1 MVWAKLATA
10 ATAFGQTVVGSG
22 PAPDQL
28 TRAWKNAQDRLPEGW
43 DLDGLRC
50 ASTSTTPE
58 SRSDDWVALAVGP
71 EGEERSHQADDAIN
85 ALEGLAASFGP

>member
-28 TRAWKNAQDRLPEGW
+28 TRAWNRAQDRLPDGW
-43 DLDGLRC
+43 DLEGLRC
-50 ASTSTTPE
+50 APTSTTRE
-58 SRSDDWVALAVGP
+58 SHSDDWVAMAVGP
-71 EGEERSHQADDAIN
+71 AGDQRSHQADNAIS